1 MRKGQKGLKDEV
13 EMPCGIEN
21 EGEMGKAEIL
31 KKPQNTEKAKRVQK
45 SKRPK
50 KNGQKGLRG

>member
-1 MRKGQKGLKDEV
+1 MVKV
-13 EMPCGIEN
+13 EMPRGIEN
-21 EGEMGKAEIL
+21 EGEMGKAEIF
-31 KKPQNTEKAKRVQK
+31 KMAQNTEKAKRVKK